1 MRKILKLLGLTCVII
16 CSIFLLYNEGL
27 LYLFGGYN
35 LLRYEYGI
43 LFKIPYMLGI
53 LLLILIPILLI
64 IFTIKE
70 GCCFKYSFCVLLYMI
85 IVFCFTIALGRLNT
99 YTIKKYQNFSYELW
113 NDKPY
118 VRQIM
123 YKSLADDEKFYTLD
137 KTEVL
142 KKMGVPDKIDENYFI
157 YKTSPGYILVLF
169 NNNKV
174 NSIKY
179 NSFLD

>member
-1 MRKILKLLGLTCVII
+1 
-16 CSIFLLYNEGL
+16 
-27 LYLFGGYN
+27 
-35 LLRYEYGI
+35 
-43 LFKIPYMLGI
+43 
-53 LLLILIPILLI
+53 
-64 IFTIKE
+64 
-70 GCCFKYSFCVLLYMI
+70 MI